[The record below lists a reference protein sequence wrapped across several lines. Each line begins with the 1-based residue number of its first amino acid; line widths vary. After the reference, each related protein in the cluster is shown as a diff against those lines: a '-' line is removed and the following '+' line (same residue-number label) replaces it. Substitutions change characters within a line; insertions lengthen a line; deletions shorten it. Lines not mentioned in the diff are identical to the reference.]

1 MDSIF
6 DLHASLTARSSDPLP
21 HSAASVYRA
30 DDVLYLRC
38 IHGCT
43 VIGVP
48 ATSNQLH
55 AQLSGTPIWLLICSE
70 LNTGCR
76 ARRGSKSNREGTE
89 MQTAILKLYV
99 KSQIIWQTLK
109 DENGQDLV
117 EYGLVLVLVCLAA
130 TAGMNTLASGINVAM
145 TNITAKL
152 SKYTS

>member
-1 MDSIF
+1 
-6 DLHASLTARSSDPLP
+6 
-21 HSAASVYRA
+21 
-30 DDVLYLRC
+30 
-38 IHGCT
+38 
-43 VIGVP
+43 
-48 ATSNQLH
+48 
-55 AQLSGTPIWLLICSE
+55 
-70 LNTGCR
+70 
-76 ARRGSKSNREGTE
+76 